1 MLSLQTWITSHLWKD
16 FEFVLKC
23 LNKIKCTFCI
33 VKGEFLFQ
41 NAMYFFQFTDGI
53 LGVQKCFYLFLDKD
67 KVLNHSLYGFA
78 DFILFL
84 VKLLN
89 IAVAVLD

>member
-1 MLSLQTWITSHLWKD
+1 
-16 FEFVLKC
+16 
-23 LNKIKCTFCI
+23 
-33 VKGEFLFQ
+33 
-41 NAMYFFQFTDGI
+41 MYFFQFTDGI